1 MWNECIHYTSFT
13 FYKPVYI
20 FAGQGWILLNMQN
33 VHSLYYLLLHFF
45 PSMCP
50 PPKKKTIALF
60 ILDFSLFSV
69 PQNSNA
75 SIMRLNTMFSDQQ
88 AHGRTNRCKRMNGT
102 QDTRVT
108 PLLFTRSVMGFLM
121 TTESKASVLR
131 LIRKTVLFAS
141 IVSPSLP
148 WGIRTHTDHR
158 VITPCRPY

>member
-1 MWNECIHYTSFT
+1 MYTL
-13 FYKPVYI
+13 YKFHFLQTCLHFCRTRLNSSEHAKCTQP
-20 FAGQGWILLNMQN
+20 ILFIIAFF
-33 VHSLYYLLLHFF
+33 SLYV
-45 PSMCP
+45 PP

-88 AHGRTNRCKRMNGT
+88 AHGPTNGCKWMNGT

-121 TTESKASVLR
+121 TTESKASVL
-131 LIRKTVLFAS
+131 S